1 MSIEAMNRV
10 WKQSRS
16 KGSDLLLM
24 LALANYA
31 NDKDFCWP
39 GLDSLTERTRMS
51 KRNTQRSLI
60 RLEEAGEIYRVK
72 HFGRGKRSFYIV
84 AVGLEDSEIE
94 RLLVDDFKVAPLEAK
109 FAVSEWRQKGNLS
122 IFVDVKDDE
131 MSTFTEEPGEVP
143 VLSPEGDRPDSE
155 GDSGDKRGDILTPA
169 DDNLSPKGDKSGIA
183 SKEEPSWNRHEKPHE
198 PTLESSVNRHARAS
212 ARDGPGLDKKP
223 EKFFWTLDDEDPGGY
238 RVKEITD
245 AYQALTENSLTRKD
259 REMAELIGTEVPFS
273 SAAVR
278 QLMVKI
284 FTRAEGAK
292 IHSLAYFRTAL
303 VEIFKRCDSAV
314 KTAAKMASGGT
325 EKQVH
330 EIILRAV
337 RREVKTWEERAA

>member
-10 WKQSRS
+10 WKQSHS

-39 GLDSLTERTRMS
+39 GLESLTERTRMS
-51 KRNTQRSLI
+51 KRNTQRSLV
-60 RLEEAGEIYRVK
+60 RLEEAGELYRVK
-72 HFGRGKRSFYIV
+72 HIGRGKKSFYIV
-84 AVGLEDSEIE
+84 AVGLSDSDIE
-94 RLLVDDFKVAPLEAK
+94 NVLIDDFKVTPLEAK

-131 MSTFTEEPGEVP
+131 MSTFTDEAGQVP
-143 VLSPEGDRPDSE
+143 DLSPEGDKSDKKN
-155 GDSGDKRGDILTPA
+155 DSGDRQDDNLTPT
-169 DDNLSPKGDKSGIA
+169 DDNLSLKGDKTGIA
-183 SKEEPSWNRHEKPHE
+183 SKEESSWIPHGKPHE
-198 PTLESSVNRHARAS
+198 TTCESSVNRHARAS
-212 ARDGPGLDKKP
+212 ARDGPGLENKP
-223 EKFFWTLDDEDPGGY
+223 EKFFWTLDDSDPGGY

-245 AYQALTENSLTRKD
+245 AYQALTENSLTKKD
-259 REMAELIGTEVPFS
+259 REIAELLGAEVPFS
-273 SAAVR
+273 SAAAR

-284 FTRAEGAK
+284 FERANPAK
-292 IHSLAYFRTAL
+292 PNSLNYFRVAITEL
-303 VEIFKRCDSAV
+303 FKRCDSAV
-314 KTAAKMASGGT
+314 KTAANMASGGS
-325 EKQVH
+325 EKQVR